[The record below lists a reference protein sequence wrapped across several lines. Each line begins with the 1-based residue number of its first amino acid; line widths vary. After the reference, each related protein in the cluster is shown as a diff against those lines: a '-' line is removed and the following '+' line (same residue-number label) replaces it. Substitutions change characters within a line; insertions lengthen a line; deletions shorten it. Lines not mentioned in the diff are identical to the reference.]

1 MTSVTRQNE
10 SAGAQRHNTW
20 LLPSLKDIACSLHA
34 AESEEQLA
42 NEGHEVLTSE

>member
-10 SAGAQRHNTW
+10 SAGAQQHNW